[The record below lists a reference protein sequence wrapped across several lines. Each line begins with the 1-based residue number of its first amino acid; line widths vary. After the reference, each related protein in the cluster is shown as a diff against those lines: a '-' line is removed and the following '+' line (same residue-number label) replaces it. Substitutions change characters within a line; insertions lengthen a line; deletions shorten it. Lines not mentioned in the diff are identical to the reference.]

1 MLHPFSKCRL
11 VHSVIM
17 PPANHELT
25 VCSLFDDS
33 ACVHDDYEISVFEN
47 IETLGRWLCQQSIL
61 STSSDKGM
69 QNGPGD

>member
-1 MLHPFSKCRL
+1 
-11 VHSVIM
+11 M

-47 IETLGRWLCQQSIL
+47 IETLGQVALSAIHLVHIL
-61 STSSDKGM
+61 
-69 QNGPGD
+69 